1 MASLSA
7 LPHELLLQV
16 SKQLELIDK
25 VRLSATCKQYRT
37 QFIPEIFKTIYFSN
51 STASARSAH
60 AAVKAH
66 GDHTSRIEFTVHSDS
81 GDLLTATSLP
91 LSASYLLES
100 HFTPNL
106 HTVRL
111 RFDFDFD
118 DGEYWESNMNGGGS
132 IDLFEEI
139 ETEDFVREEEEAWEW
154 RALMRETWQSL
165 SAADDVR
172 ELILDDFIPKW
183 TSTFDTEM
191 FRQFLSQLE
200 SATFNIL
207 GMDNGAGWMTNTQYG
222 YTEFLRNLDTSFLH
236 HMSGLKHL
244 HINAGDPL
252 GLDGYRYVPL
262 ALKPDD
268 LPVLQT
274 LKLENCFV
282 GPELVW
288 FVHSHAQVLRSLDV
302 KECFSAGDGGGMADN
317 PLYWAQFFD
326 FIYEARPALTE
337 FVAGGDEVFL
347 AYDDEPDTKKVRDVR
362 RKLKD
367 NPGLKLF
374 GYGYLSDKYG
384 SLHYNVEE
392 NVRQFIDGGDQRAY
406 DHLMGLVKENAAQM
420 GNEHGHTG

>member
-66 GDHTSRIEFTVHSDS
+66 GDHTSRIEFTGHSDS

-139 ETEDFVREEEEAWEW
+139 ETEDFAYE
-154 RALMRETWQSL
+154 
-165 SAADDVR
+165 
-172 ELILDDFIPKW
+172 
-183 TSTFDTEM
+183 
-191 FRQFLSQLE
+191 
-200 SATFNIL
+200 
-207 GMDNGAGWMTNTQYG
+207 
-222 YTEFLRNLDTSFLH
+222 
-236 HMSGLKHL
+236 
-244 HINAGDPL
+244 GD
-252 GLDGYRYVPL
+252 L
-262 ALKPDD
+262 A
-268 LPVLQT
+268 V
-274 LKLENCFV
+274 
-282 GPELVW
+282 
-288 FVHSHAQVLRSLDV
+288 A
-302 KECFSAGDGGGMADN
+302 FSC
-317 PLYWAQFFD
+317 
-326 FIYEARPALTE
+326 
-337 FVAGGDEVFL
+337 
-347 AYDDEPDTKKVRDVR
+347 
-362 RKLKD
+362 
-367 NPGLKLF
+367 
-374 GYGYLSDKYG
+374 
-384 SLHYNVEE
+384 
-392 NVRQFIDGGDQRAY
+392 
-406 DHLMGLVKENAAQM
+406 
-420 GNEHGHTG
+420 